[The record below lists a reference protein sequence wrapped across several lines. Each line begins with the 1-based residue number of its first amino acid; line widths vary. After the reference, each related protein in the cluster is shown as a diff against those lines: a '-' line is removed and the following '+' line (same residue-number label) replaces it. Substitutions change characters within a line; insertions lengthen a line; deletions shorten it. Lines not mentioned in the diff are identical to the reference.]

1 MSRRTLF
8 AFIVS
13 FILLITVIV
22 LNRLTFEKMR
32 QYSNSVNHTRQV
44 ITAFESISNN
54 FKSAQIYTTTYKS
67 DSLKNFYALYK
78 RNADEI
84 SPELA
89 LLKALVKDN
98 TEQSLLVD
106 SLAANINKHLPFL
119 MQKNI
124 AEIIAAGE
132 GWRINELFIIHETIN
147 KGIQHEK
154 DLLRQRTKDLNNF
167 TNLTNWLS
175 IALGIV
181 AVAIFIFTFLN
192 ILFISKKR
200 NWLEGFLESI
210 LNTSRNGVAHY
221 KAIRQNG
228 TITDFKI
235 EFLNEAFDDLLHLNS
250 ASIIGKRLSEISSF
264 SWESG
269 LIKKFIEVV
278 ETGAPDEFEILYKK
292 DGAECWLLVSLAKLN
307 DGITASFH
315 NISHL
320 KNIEEELKNKIYDL
334 EKSNSELEQYA
345 YVASHDLQEPLRKIR
360 SFGSYLQDTQSN
372 KLDEKGQQ
380 LLDKIMNA
388 ADRMSLLI
396 KDILSYS
403 SLKKTSEFIPVN
415 LNEIVKTVQEDLDL
429 LITQKKAVI
438 QCEVLPTI
446 EAVPL
451 QMTQLFYNI
460 LTNSLKFTTED
471 KTPVIKISCGLISPA
486 QKKPSFST
494 STNHYEIVVSDN
506 GIGFG
511 QEHAEQIF
519 GLFKR
524 LNNKQLYPGTGI
536 GLSLCK
542 KVVEN
547 HNGEIYAEGKEGYG
561 ACFHIILPEK
571 HQ

>member
-1 MSRRTLF
+1 MNRKTLF

-13 FILLITVIV
+13 FVLLVTVIV
-22 LNRLTFEKMR
+22 LNRLTFEKMK
-32 QYSNSVNHTRQV
+32 QYSDGVNRTRRV

-67 DSLKNFYALYK
+67 DSLKNFYSLYK
-78 RNADEI
+78 KNADEI
-84 SPELA
+84 NPELA
-89 LLKALVKDN
+89 HLKELVKDN
-98 TEQSLLVD
+98 REQNLLVD
-106 SLAANINKHLPFL
+106 SLVVNINKHLPLL

-124 AEIIAAGE
+124 AEIISMGE
-132 GWRINELFIIHETIN
+132 GWRINELFIIHDAIGR
-147 KGIQHEK
+147 GIQRER
-154 DLLRQRTKDLNNF
+154 DLLAQRTRELNNF
-167 TNLTNWLS
+167 TNLNNWLA
-175 IALGIV
+175 IAFSVLAI
-181 AVAIFIFTFLN
+181 AIFIFTFLN

-200 NWLEGFLESI
+200 RWLEGFLESI
-210 LNTSRNGVAHY
+210 LNTSQNGVAHY
-221 KAIRQNG
+221 KAVRENG
-228 TITDFKI
+228 KIVDFKI

-250 ASIIGKRLSEISSF
+250 AAIIGKRLSEISSF

-278 ETGAPDEFEILYKK
+278 ETGAPNEFEILYEK

-320 KNIEEELKNKIYDL
+320 KNVEEELKNKINDL

-360 SFGSYLQDTQSN
+360 SFGSYLQDTQSD

-388 ADRMSLLI
+388 ADRMSWLI

-415 LNEIVKTVQEDLDL
+415 LNEIVKSVREDVDL
-429 LITQKKAVI
+429 LITQKNAVI
-438 QCEVLPTI
+438 ECEVLPTI

-451 QMTQLFYNI
+451 QMTQLFYNL
-460 LTNSLKFTTED
+460 LTNSLKFAKED
-471 KTPVIKISCGLISPA
+471 ERPLIKISCRPVTSA

-494 STNHYEIVVSDN
+494 GTPYYEIVLSDN
-506 GIGFG
+506 GIGFN
-511 QEHAEQIF
+511 QENADQIF

-524 LNNKQLYPGTGI
+524 LNNRQLYPGTGI

-547 HNGEIYAEGKEGYG
+547 HNGEIYAEGKVGDG
-561 ACFHIILPEK
+561 ASFHIILPEK
-571 HQ
+571 HL